1 MNRSYFKVF
10 RLLLLF
16 TLFVS
21 CQNVRYE
28 KEIAGQNNLSSDNGQ
43 LDLSLSTMEQ
53 QNIEKAQ
60 AEKFHLEVQQK
71 RIVIDP
77 QPITGLNKK
86 SEINVALY
94 GRLTSNKVGEQI
106 YNRIKTKRKKTDPCR
121 RFVAADDAQR
131 FFLEHSGPQ
140 KDLWNLDP
148 DGDGF
153 ACHWDP
159 GLYRNLKIN

>member
-1 MNRSYFKVF
+1 MHRSYLKIFQ
-10 RLLLLF
+10 LLLLF
-16 TLFVS
+16 TLLVS

-28 KEIAGQNNLSSDNGQ
+28 KEIAEQNSLSSDNGQ
-43 LDLSLSTMEQ
+43 LDLSQSTMEQ

-60 AEKFHLEVQQK
+60 AEKFHLEAQQK
-71 RIVIDP
+71 RIIIDP
-77 QPITGLNKK
+77 QPTSEPNEK

-106 YNRIKTKRKKTDPCR
+106 YTRIKTKRKKTDPCR

-153 ACHWDP
+153 ACHWNP
-159 GLYRNLKIN
+159 ELYRNLKIN